1 LGVDPKTGGGNAVTL
16 LEPLWLLLAVPLF
29 AALLRYPLPGRFL
42 NALRAATILL
52 VVCALAGL
60 AVRLPSRAGTVV
72 VVVDRSRSMPA
83 GSDADHKELIDLL
96 HSAMGSSDQ
105 FAVVSFGQSVA
116 VERAPERNKFT
127 GFTHEVGPDASSLSE
142 GIDTALSL
150 IPKDSPGRV
159 LVLSD
164 GRWTGRDPAAL
175 AGVAADRRVAIDYRH
190 RSRPA
195 AGDLAVARVDAPTA
209 VAPGEGFLITA
220 WVQAPTEGNVSYE
233 VMRGDTVIA
242 SGEERV
248 TAGLNRLTFRDRAG
262 GSGGEPP
269 AGSPA
274 PPPASGTQSYRVRVR
289 AAADDPVPENN
300 TARVLVGVTG
310 PRPLLHLTPTATSG
324 LTALLKAGG
333 LDVRAMTPERFN
345 FTLEELSG
353 YSAVILENVPA
364 EKIGTRGLETLASWV
379 RASGSGLLV
388 TGGRQSYGPGGY
400 YKSPLEP
407 ILPVTMELRQEHRKL
422 ALAIVVALD
431 RSGSMA
437 VPAGGG
443 KVKMDLANLG
453 AAQVLDLLGPMD
465 EFGCIAV
472 DTAPHDITPLGPV
485 KDKERIRDKVLRIQS
500 SGGGI
505 FVDEALTASAEMIR
519 HAKAGTKHIVLFAD
533 AADAEQ
539 PGNYKELLEKTRRA
553 GITVSVIGLGTKA
566 DKDAALL
573 EDIAKRGG
581 GRLFITDSPA
591 ELPRL
596 FAQDTFVIARNSF
609 LDDPVL
615 MQPTPGLSAL
625 TARPFALD
633 RAIGGYNLC
642 YLRPEATLGAFSR
655 DEYKAPTVASWQAGA
670 GRVLCYTGEAD
681 GPHAG
686 AFAKS
691 PETGDFYTS
700 LARWVAGQSSV
711 LGEGMAVTQEVRNG
725 VNRIQLHLDPERKAE
740 PFAGVPHLQ
749 TLRARPGEA
758 PRTETVPLVWTGP
771 DTLSAEVALEG
782 DETALSTV
790 SVPGQKPQALAPV
803 CLPYSPEYA
812 PAPLGAGDDRGRSA
826 LEKLARSTGG
836 VERVDLSGVWK
847 DMPQR
852 PRSVPLASWL
862 LLAAVVCLLLEVLER
877 RTGLVVSA
885 LSAVHAI
892 RPRSLGLRLRRRTP
906 IVTAAPA
913 PGEVPVT
920 SAAPPASPPTAAP
933 ERKEVAAPVEAK
945 GGLLD
950 AMRKVR
956 DRKRGDG

>member
-1 LGVDPKTGGGNAVTL
+1 MTL

-29 AALLRYPLPGRFL
+29 AALLRYPLSGRLL
-42 NALRAATILL
+42 NGLRAATILL
-52 VVCALAGL
+52 AVLAIAGL

-96 HSAMGSSDQ
+96 HGAMGSSDQ
-105 FAVVSFGQSVA
+105 LAVVSFGQTVA
-116 VERAPERNKFT
+116 VERAPEGGKFA
-127 GFTHEVGPDASSLSE
+127 GFTHEVGPDGSGLAE

-150 IPKDSPGRV
+150 IPKDAPGRV

-175 AGVAADRRVAIDYRH
+175 VGIAADRRVALDYRH

-195 AGDLAVARVDAPTA
+195 AGDLAIARVDAPTA

-220 WVQAPTEGNVSYE
+220 WVQAPTEGTVSYE
-233 VMRGDTVIA
+233 VTRGDTVIA
-242 SGEERV
+242 SGEQRV

-262 GSGGEPP
+262 DPGSQG
-269 AGSPA
+269 
-274 PPPASGTQSYRVRVR
+274 YRVRVR

-300 TARVLVGVTG
+300 TARVLVGITG
-310 PRPLLHLTPTATSG
+310 PRPILHLTPTASSG

-333 LDVRAMTPERFN
+333 LDVRAMPAERFN

-364 EKIGTRGLETLASWV
+364 EKIGERNMETLASWV

-388 TGGRQSYGPGGY
+388 TGGKQSYGPGGY

-407 ILPVTMELRQEHRKL
+407 ILPVSMELRQEHRKL

-465 EFGCIAV
+465 EFGCFAV
-472 DTAPHDITPLGPV
+472 DTSAHEIAGLGPV
-485 KDKERIRDKVLRIQS
+485 RDKGDTRDKILRIQS
-500 SGGGI
+500 QGGGI
-505 FVDEALTASAEMIR
+505 YVDVALTASADMIR
-519 HAKAGTKHIVLFAD
+519 HAKAGTKHIILFAD

-539 PGNYKELLEKTRRA
+539 PGNYKELLDRTRKA
-553 GITVSVIGLGTKA
+553 GITVSVIGLGKKT
-566 DKDAALL
+566 DKDAGLL
-573 EDIAKRGG
+573 EDVAKRGG

-596 FAQDTFVIARNSF
+596 FAQDTFVVARSSF
-609 LDDPVL
+609 LEEPVSV
-615 MQPTPGLSAL
+615 QPTPGLAAL
-625 TARPFALD
+625 AGRGFALD
-633 RAIGGYNLC
+633 RPIGGYNLC
-642 YLRPEATLGAFSR
+642 YLRPEAALGAVSR
-655 DEYKAPTVASWQAGA
+655 DEYKAPVVASWQAGA

-681 GPHAG
+681 GQHAG
-686 AFAKS
+686 PFAKS
-691 PETGDFYTS
+691 PEVGEFYTS
-700 LARWVAGQSSV
+700 LARWVAGQSGT

-725 VNRIQLHLDPERKAE
+725 VNRVRLHLDPERKAE
-740 PFAGVPHLQ
+740 PFAGVPQLR

-758 PRTETVPLVWTGP
+758 PRTETVPLTWAGP
-771 DTLSAEVALEG
+771 DTLVAEVPLEG
-782 DETALSTV
+782 AETALSTV
-790 SVPGQKPQALAPV
+790 SVPGQKPQPLAPV
-803 CLPYSPEYA
+803 GLPYSPEFA
-812 PAPLGAGDDRGRSA
+812 PAPLGTNDDRGRA
-826 LEKLARSTGG
+826 VLERLARSTGG
-836 VERVDLSGVWK
+836 IERVDLSGVWTDLPK
-847 DMPQR
+847 R
-852 PRSVPLASWL
+852 PRSFALAPWL

-877 RTGLVVSA
+877 RTGLVASA
-885 LSAVHAI
+885 LRVI
-892 RPRSLGLRLRRRTP
+892 RPGTFRFRFKRK
-906 IVTAAPA
+906 TAATA
-913 PGEVPVT
+913 
-920 SAAPPASPPTAAP
+920 PASPPTPAAKP
-933 ERKEVAAPVEAK
+933 AGPPTAPTAPPQPKAALPRPVEAK

-950 AMRKVR
+950 AIKKVR
-956 DRKRGDG
+956 GRKRGDG